1 MRDIAITWVSIKN
14 LYRDLRKARHF
25 TSSSLEWSPDNS
37 LAVKTKFLN
46 IDKRSQ
52 IEVEFHFSTT
62 NGLVLYPYGQW
73 GMDIKVNCGD
83 ADATL
88 LKEHTLK
95 IESGP
100 DLLARACKLLQET
113 L

>member
-25 TSSSLEWSPDNS
+25 TSSSLEWAPDNS

-46 IDKRSQ
+46 IDKRAQ
-52 IEVEFHFSTT
+52 IEVQFNFSTT

-73 GMDIKVNCGD
+73 GMDMKVNCGD
-83 ADATL
+83 VAAVFL
-88 LKEHTLK
+88 QEQVQE

-100 DLLARACKLLQET
+100 DLLARACKLIQYRL
-113 L
+113 